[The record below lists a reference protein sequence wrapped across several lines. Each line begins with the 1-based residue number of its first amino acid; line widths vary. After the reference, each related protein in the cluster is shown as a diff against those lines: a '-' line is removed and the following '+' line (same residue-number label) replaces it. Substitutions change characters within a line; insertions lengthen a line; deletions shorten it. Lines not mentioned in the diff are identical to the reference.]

1 MQKVLTY
8 SVLLFVGLGLS
19 QALPAALGSYPD
31 TLANAI
37 RLLTLTGLGFIM
49 IQVGFEFNIDKSNRG
64 QYGWDYV
71 VAFTAASF
79 PWVFVTGYFLL
90 VMLPPEFWGNIEA
103 WKETLLAGRFA
114 APTSAG
120 VLFSMLAAA
129 GLGATWLFRKAR
141 ILAIFDDLDTVL
153 LMIPL
158 KMLMVGL
165 AWQLGI
171 SVLVMVA
178 LLVVAYVW
186 LHRVTMP
193 GYLALGCILRRADR
207 WWQ

>member
-1 MQKVLTY
+1 MKKVLLF
-8 SVLLFVGLGLS
+8 SVLLLLGLADSRLLPRIVGISYDKVGDGIRVLTMVGLSFLMIRV
-19 QALPAALGSYPD
+19 GS
-31 TLANAI
+31 
-37 RLLTLTGLGFIM
+37 
-49 IQVGFEFNIDKSNRG
+49 EFDIDKSRLG

-79 PWVFVTGYFLL
+79 PWMFVAMYFVFVL
-90 VMLPPEFWGNIEA
+90 LPPETWGQVAA

-165 AWQLGI
+165 AWQLGAI
-171 SVLVMVA
+171 VVLMAA
-178 LLVVAYVW
+178 LLTVAYV
-186 LHRVTMP
+186 
-193 GYLALGCILRRADR
+193 
-207 WWQ
+207 

>member
-1 MQKVLTY
+1 MNLISIKNNL
-8 SVLLFVGLGLS
+8 
-19 QALPAALGSYPD
+19 
-31 TLANAI
+31 
-37 RLLTLTGLGFIM
+37 R
-49 IQVGFEFNIDKSNRG
+49 R
-64 QYGWDYV
+64 YGWDYF
-71 VAFTAASF
+71 VAFTAATF
-79 PWVFVTGYFLL
+79 PWVFVTLYFVFVL
-90 VMLPPEFWGNIEA
+90 LPPEVWGSLAA

-120 VLFSMLAAA
+120 VLFSMLTAA

-171 SVLVMVA
+171 TVVVMVIMVATAYVLLHRIPLPVTWSWIIAYSVLITAVSE
-178 LLVVAYVW
+178 VVC
-186 LHRVTMP
+186 R
-193 GYLALGCILRRADR
+193 GSIF
-207 WWQ
+207 